1 MKYKQKYLDKVY
13 KNPITN
19 FSAIIDISVYFDTVG
34 KLDYSSEAVASI
46 HQLDDDIITNMLI
59 KDFQNRDKE
68 SIKNY
73 GYQRLWWSLINTE
86 KTSVYTIIK
95 SNINEPIIDM
105 FNYWLKELFMIVF
118 VIKASFIFK
127 KFWSKLN

>member
-1 MKYKQKYLDKVY
+1 MLIYKNETFTKIKMKIYLD
-13 KNPITN
+13 PINN
-19 FSAIIDISVYFDTVG
+19 FSEIVNLAMYFENIEE
-34 KLDYSSEAVASI
+34 LDYSSEAVASI
-46 HQLDDDIITNMLI
+46 QQLDDDIIANMLI

-105 FNYWLKELFMIVF
+105 FNYWLKEELDPDVDTYHNILK
-118 VIKASFIFK
+118 I
-127 KFWSKLN
+127 L